1 MTVKNWQ
8 IEKLTGYKPLTTFYT
23 DFSIAD
29 KSGIDAIK
37 DTFNRAF
44 NEWKNDYKYITELTM
59 ALNWKIFEHYEN
71 RPSIAEVYNSLWEQM
86 DHWCQ
91 ENLKGEE
98 LNYYY
103 TTTD

>member
-1 MTVKNWQ
+1 MTIKNWQ

-29 KSGIDAIK
+29 KFGSDAIK

-44 NEWKNDYKYITELTM
+44 NEWKNDYNYITELTM
-59 ALNWKIFEHYEN
+59 ALNWKIFEHNEN
-71 RPSIAEVYNSLWEQM
+71 RPNIAEVYNSLWERM

-98 LNYYY
+98 LDYYY

>member
-29 KSGIDAIK
+29 KFGIDAIK

-59 ALNWKIFEHYEN
+59 ALNWKIFEHNEN
-71 RPSIAEVYNSLWEQM
+71 RPSIAEVYNSLWERM

-98 LNYYY
+98 LDYYY

>member
-1 MTVKNWQ
+1 MTIKNWQ

-29 KSGIDAIK
+29 KFGSDAIK

-44 NEWKNDYKYITELTM
+44 NEWKNVYKYITELTM
-59 ALNWKIFEHYEN
+59 ALNWKIFEHNEN
-71 RPSIAEVYNSLWEQM
+71 RPNIAEVYNSLWERM

-98 LNYYY
+98 LDYYY